1 MNTFKNKI
9 FKCINY
15 KIKQL
20 NKFKDI
26 LLINVKY
33 INEFI

>member
-1 MNTFKNKI
+1 MNSFKDKI
-9 FKCINY
+9 FKFINY

-26 LLINVKY
+26 LLKLINVKIY
-33 INEFI
+33 K